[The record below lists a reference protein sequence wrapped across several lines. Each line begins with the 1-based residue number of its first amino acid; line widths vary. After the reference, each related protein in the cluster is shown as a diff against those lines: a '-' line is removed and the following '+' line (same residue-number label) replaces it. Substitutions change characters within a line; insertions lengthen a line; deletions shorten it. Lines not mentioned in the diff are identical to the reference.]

1 LKNGETGSKTSDDNE
16 DEKLLHAAKFYRQN
30 VDPTRIQFSQ
40 EDEEIRLKIILSN
53 PTKFNKSLI
62 YFNNTTLY

>member
-1 LKNGETGSKTSDDNE
+1 LKNGETGSKTSDNE

-40 EDEEIRLKIILSN
+40 EDEKIRLKMIISH
-53 PTKFNKSLI
+53 PTNFNKLH
-62 YFNNTTLY
+62 

>member
-1 LKNGETGSKTSDDNE
+1 MKNGETGSKTSDHNE

-40 EDEEIRLKIILSN
+40 EDEEIRLKMIISH
-53 PTKFNKSLI
+53 PTNFNKLH
-62 YFNNTTLY
+62 